1 MLRIVSLIASASEI
15 VSSLGLSRQQVGRSH
30 ECDFPPEILTLPICT
45 SPAFPTSGSSAEI
58 DRRVKERLANAL
70 SVYEVSREIL
80 DALQPTHVITQTQ
93 CRVCAVSLEDV
104 ERALTGWVTSR
115 PKLVALEPNALA
127 DVWSDVRRVAISCGV
142 AERGE
147 EVVRELQGTMR
158 GILERALATKSRPR
172 VACIEWHEPL
182 MAAGNWVPE
191 LVEMAGALNLFGEA
205 GAHSPWM
212 TWQQLMDADPDV
224 IVTMP
229 CGFDLDRTSAEM
241 YWLTER
247 PEWRKLRAV
256 ETGQVYLADGN
267 QYFNRPGPRLVE
279 SLQVLAEILHP
290 EAFQPALEGV
300 AWRRLGAPLAYAW

>member
-15 VSSLGLSRQQVGRSH
+15 VASLGLSRYQVGRSH
-30 ECDFPPEILTLPICT
+30 ECDFPPEILALPICT
-45 SPAFPTSGSSAEI
+45 SPAFPVDGSSAEI
-58 DRRVKERLANAL
+58 DQRVKERVANAL
-70 SVYEVSREIL
+70 SVYEVSREML

-104 ERALTGWVTSR
+104 ERALTGWVSSR
-115 PKLVALEPNALA
+115 PKLVALEPNSLA
-127 DVWSDVRRVAISCGV
+127 DIWSDIGRVAVACGV

-147 EVVRELQGTMR
+147 QVIADLQGKMR
-158 GILERALATKSRPR
+158 AISARACASSSRPR

-191 LVEMAGALNLFGEA
+191 LVEMAGAVNLFGEA

-212 TWQQLMDADPDV
+212 NWYQLVDLDPDV
-224 IVTMP
+224 IITMP
-229 CGFDLDRTSAEM
+229 CGFDLERTSSEM
-241 YWLTER
+241 YWLDGR

-279 SLQVLAEILHP
+279 SLRILAEILHP
-290 EAFQPALEGV
+290 ETFEPTLEGV
-300 AWRRLGAPLAYAW
+300 AWRGHAKMTA